1 MKKTFYSVHK
11 VHKVHTVQRV
21 QIASRLISYTRC
33 QSR

>member
-11 VHKVHTVQRV
+11 VHKVHKVQRV